1 MKFLNEIAT
10 KIAVRF
16 QNMKDEA
23 GQTLVEYGLIVALIS
38 IVAITALALVG
49 SNVSAVFDDGWG
61 TQGTARW
68 SHVYTEPDDC
78 EDPTVSRLSGS
89 DRFAAAVAISEKSFD
104 SGVDVV
110 YVANGLNF
118 PDALAA

>member
-1 MKFLNEIAT
+1 LKFLNEIAT

-49 SNVSAVFDDGWG
+49 SNVSAVFDDVAGELTG
-61 TQGTARW
+61 TG
-68 SHVYTEPDDC
+68 
-78 EDPTVSRLSGS
+78 GS
-89 DRFAAAVAISEKSFD
+89 
-104 SGVDVV
+104 
-110 YVANGLNF
+110 
-118 PDALAA
+118 